1 MRDGQLCLM
10 VRVGNLR
17 KSVLVEAC
25 IRMQLVRQGRVTK
38 EGELIPFEQIDL
50 DIDLGNDSD
59 KIFLVTPQIIVHPIT
74 EDSVRLQLQIFAYFN
89 RQYFQPL
96 YEIGPKDLTGDK
108 WEIVVVLEGMV
119 EATGGTTQARASYLP
134 EEIYWGR
141 RFKNVVTRGQRDKGI
156 KVYSIQL

>member
-1 MRDGQLCLM
+1 MVQSVLSTLIDAFAIGWIIAKISRPKKRAETLLFSRNAVINMRDGQLCLM

-38 EGELIPFEQIDL
+38 EGELIPFEQMDL

-74 EDSVRLQLQIFAYFN
+74 EDS
-89 RQYFQPL
+89 PL
-96 YEIGPKDLTGDK
+96 YEIGPSDLMGDK

-119 EATGGTTQARASYLP
+119 EATGGTTQARA
-134 EEIYWGR
+134 
-141 RFKNVVTRGQRDKGI
+141 
-156 KVYSIQL
+156 

>member
-74 EDSVRLQLQIFAYFN
+74 EDSVRSLKSF
-89 RQYFQPL
+89 RT
-96 YEIGPKDLTGDK
+96 LT
-108 WEIVVVLEGMV
+108 VFFS
-119 EATGGTTQARASYLP
+119 AT
-134 EEIYWGR
+134 
-141 RFKNVVTRGQRDKGI
+141 V
-156 KVYSIQL
+156 

>member
-74 EDSVRLQLQIFAYFN
+74 EDSVRFPKIISSTNSIYLK
-89 RQYFQPL
+89 PL

-141 RFKNVVTRGQRDKGI
+141 RFKNVVTRGQRDKGE
-156 KVYSIQL
+156 

>member
-74 EDSVRLQLQIFAYFN
+74 EDSVRFPKSFHKLKL
-89 RQYFQPL
+89 FQ
-96 YEIGPKDLTGDK
+96 
-108 WEIVVVLEGMV
+108 
-119 EATGGTTQARASYLP
+119 
-134 EEIYWGR
+134 
-141 RFKNVVTRGQRDKGI
+141 
-156 KVYSIQL
+156 

>member
-1 MRDGQLCLM
+1 MVRDRRIQYILLAVNKYELSSLHRYMNSNQNSNWLQPPLWRCLM

-74 EDSVRLQLQIFAYFN
+74 EDSVRSLQSFRTLVFFS
-89 RQYFQPL
+89 
-96 YEIGPKDLTGDK
+96 
-108 WEIVVVLEGMV
+108 
-119 EATGGTTQARASYLP
+119 AT
-134 EEIYWGR
+134 
-141 RFKNVVTRGQRDKGI
+141 V
-156 KVYSIQL
+156 

>member
-25 IRMQLVRQGRVTK
+25 IRMQIVRQGRVTE
-38 EGELIPFEQIDL
+38 EGECIPFEQIDL

-74 EDSVRLQLQIFAYFN
+74 EDSVSLGEKQMSEKFKFYNI
-89 RQYFQPL
+89 
-96 YEIGPKDLTGDK
+96 
-108 WEIVVVLEGMV
+108 
-119 EATGGTTQARASYLP
+119 LP
-134 EEIYWGR
+134 Q
-141 RFKNVVTRGQRDKGI
+141 FVTF
-156 KVYSIQL
+156 

>member
-1 MRDGQLCLM
+1 MLSRMVNLLSLLFQTLLFSRNAVINMRDGQLCLM

-74 EDSVRLQLQIFAYFN
+74 EDSVRFPKSFHILKL
-89 RQYFQPL
+89 FQ
-96 YEIGPKDLTGDK
+96 
-108 WEIVVVLEGMV
+108 
-119 EATGGTTQARASYLP
+119 
-134 EEIYWGR
+134 
-141 RFKNVVTRGQRDKGI
+141 
-156 KVYSIQL
+156 